1 MAVISEY
8 DEEEEQ
14 VQPRTSTSRQTK
26 PSELVK
32 PSKEIPAAA
41 APSQAQPRGQFPPP
55 SQPDNIELH
64 QHDPVLSAML
74 EEHKR
79 HPLQLLTTVID
90 FLFRKTDLSRE
101 SRVESMVTEIVT
113 AAIKRCAHEGEGVSP
128 EKVAKVDQTKIS
140 IPEHDSH
147 KSEPMDECRTPVN
160 TSVGK
165 TSAQHLQVK
174 EPQGD
179 EVAEGSEIAPSP
191 PGKVE
196 PVAAIDERP
205 ASKDVKVDE
214 PIEDQGT
221 GLKPNSGNG
230 CDHEKYSWT
239 QTLAEVTLHISLP
252 QGTKGKSVVCDVK
265 KTMFKAGLK
274 GQSPILEGEFDN
286 PVKPDDCYWTIED
299 DGTLCVTLTKCNRME
314 WWKSVVK
321 GEPEINTKKVV
332 PENSKL
338 QDLDGET
345 RQTVEKMM
353 YDQRQRALGLPTSDE
368 SSKSEVL
375 KKFMAQHPEMDFS
388 KAKIC

>member
-1 MAVISEY
+1 MFYGCGGRSNFDWSLIIKFLDRRIGSIPVIATSILGIVASFQVINCYFIETVSTMAVISEY

-221 GLKPNSGNG
+221 GLS
-230 CDHEKYSWT
+230 EKN
-239 QTLAEVTLHISLP
+239 L
-252 QGTKGKSVVCDVK
+252 
-265 KTMFKAGLK
+265 
-274 GQSPILEGEFDN
+274 SPHFFLVGR
-286 PVKPDDCYWTIED
+286 VR
-299 DGTLCVTLTKCNRME
+299 V
-314 WWKSVVK
+314 
-321 GEPEINTKKVV
+321 
-332 PENSKL
+332 
-338 QDLDGET
+338 
-345 RQTVEKMM
+345 
-353 YDQRQRALGLPTSDE
+353 
-368 SSKSEVL
+368 
-375 KKFMAQHPEMDFS
+375 
-388 KAKIC
+388 